1 MNDFECLSYMSYMYM
16 RKHHKEDNSARGSSP
31 GWKDT
36 FSIDDKGGEIH
47 QMQRIEA
54 GFHGEKWSHRCRGQR
69 HVSRGSM
76 SDMTSVLHDII
87 LVFHQSVSINAKGG
101 DC

>member
-1 MNDFECLSYMSYMYM
+1 MYT
-16 RKHHKEDNSARGSSP
+16 RKHHKEGSSDRGRSP

-36 FSIDDKGGEIH
+36 FSINDKGVEIH
-47 QMQRIEA
+47 QIQRTEEWLQ
-54 GFHGEKWSHRCRGQR
+54 GEKWSQRCRGKR

-76 SDMTSVLHDII
+76 SDMTSTLHDII

-101 DC
+101 DCLLRLVVIDINP

>member
-1 MNDFECLSYMSYMYM
+1 MYM
-16 RKHHKEDNSARGSSP
+16 RKHHKEDSSVRGSNP
-31 GWKDT
+31 RWKDT

-47 QMQRIEA
+47 QMQRTEA
-54 GFHGEKWSHRCRGQR
+54 WFQGEKWSQRCRGQR

-87 LVFHQSVSINAKGG
+87 SVFHQSVSINAKGG